1 MYPFIKVKDKNRKII
16 FRVFIT
22 IICVLIS
29 LWWLFSGLET
39 QLNSVIVVQNTEYVE
54 QDTSK
59 IKVEYINEDGT
70 VFLEDA
76 TSVEDDAISEYI
88 TVKQETGTYYI
99 PDNMMT
105 KELTADESFDLG
117 QRFTFLSILV
127 YLIFQLL
134 GVNVKGKK
142 SFTILLILGELMA
155 AFFASIVLTYFLD
168 NIVESKFPVNWLL
181 FGLSVE
187 YVIFMI
193 ILYILKKKGKI
204 FKNVN

>member
-70 VFLEDA
+70 VFLEDT
-76 TSVEDDAISEYI
+76 TSVEDNAISEYI

-105 KELTADESFDLG
+105 RELTADESFDLG
-117 QRFTFLSILV
+117 QRFIFLSILV
-127 YLIFQLL
+127 YLVFQLL
-134 GVNVKGKK
+134 GVNAKGKR
-142 SFTILLILGELMA
+142 SFIILLILGELMA

-181 FGLSVE
+181 FGLSVG

-204 FKNVN
+204 FKNVK

>member
-1 MYPFIKVKDKNRKII
+1 MYPFIKVKDKNRKTI
-16 FRVFIT
+16 FRAFI
-22 IICVLIS
+22 IILCVLIG
-29 LWWLFSGLET
+29 LWWLSSGLET
-39 QLNSVIVVQNTEYVE
+39 QLNSAIVVQNTEYVE

-59 IKVEYINEDGT
+59 IKVEHINEDGT
-70 VFLEDA
+70 VFLENT

-88 TVKQETGTYYI
+88 TVKQGVGTYYI

-105 KELTADESFDLG
+105 RELTANESFDLG
-117 QRFTFLSILV
+117 QRFIFLSVLV
-127 YLIFQLL
+127 YLVFQLL
-134 GVNVKGKK
+134 GVNAKGKR
-142 SFTILLILGELMA
+142 SFTILLILGELIV

-204 FKNVN
+204 FKNAK

>member
-1 MYPFIKVKDKNRKII
+1 MYPFIKVKDKNRKTI
-16 FRVFIT
+16 FRAFIIT
-22 IICVLIS
+22 LCVLIG
-29 LWWLFSGLET
+29 LWWLSSGLET
-39 QLNSVIVVQNTEYVE
+39 QLNSAIVVQNTEYVE

-59 IKVEYINEDGT
+59 IKVEHINEDGT
-70 VFLEDA
+70 VFLEDT
-76 TSVEDDAISEYI
+76 TSVEDNVISEYI

-105 KELTADESFDLG
+105 RELTADESFDLG
-117 QRFTFLSILV
+117 QRFIFLSILV
-127 YLIFQLL
+127 YLVFLLL

-142 SFTILLILGELMA
+142 SFTLLLILGEVMA

-181 FGLSVE
+181 FGLSVG

-204 FKNVN
+204 FKNVK

>member
-1 MYPFIKVKDKNRKII
+1 MYPFIKVKEANRKII
-16 FRVFIT
+16 FKVFIS
-22 IICVLIS
+22 IICTLIGV
-29 LWWLFSGLET
+29 WWLSSGLET
-39 QLNSVIVVQNTEYVE
+39 QLNSAIVVQNTEYVE

-59 IKVEYINEDGT
+59 IKVEHINEDGT
-70 VFLEDA
+70 VFLENT

-88 TVKQETGTYYI
+88 TVKQETVTYYI

-105 KELTADESFDLG
+105 RELTADESFDLG
-117 QRFTFLSILV
+117 QRFIFLSILV
-127 YLIFQLL
+127 YLVFLLL

-142 SFTILLILGELMA
+142 SFTLLLILGEVMA

-181 FGLSVE
+181 FGLSVG

>member
-22 IICVLIS
+22 IICVLIG
-29 LWWLFSGLET
+29 LWWLSSGLET
-39 QLNSVIVVQNTEYVE
+39 QLNSAIVVQNTEYVE

-59 IKVEYINEDGT
+59 IKVEHINEDGT
-70 VFLEDA
+70 VFLEDT

-99 PDNMMT
+99 PNNMMT
-105 KELTADESFDLG
+105 RELTADESFDLG
-117 QRFTFLSILV
+117 QRFIFLSILV
-127 YLIFQLL
+127 YLVFQLL
-134 GVNVKGKK
+134 GVNAKGKK
-142 SFTILLILGELMA
+142 SFTILLILGELLA
-155 AFFASIVLTYFLD
+155 AFFASVVLTYFLD

-181 FGLSVE
+181 FGLSLE

-204 FKNVN
+204 FKNVK

>member
-1 MYPFIKVKDKNRKII
+1 MYPFIKVKDKNRKTI
-16 FRVFIT
+16 FRAFI
-22 IICVLIS
+22 IILCVLIG
-29 LWWLFSGLET
+29 LWWLSSGLET
-39 QLNSVIVVQNTEYVE
+39 QLHSAIVVQNTEYVE

-59 IKVEYINEDGT
+59 IKVKHINEDGT
-70 VFLEDA
+70 VFLENT

-88 TVKQETGTYYI
+88 TVKQGVGTYYI

-105 KELTADESFDLG
+105 RELTANESFDLG
-117 QRFTFLSILV
+117 QRFIFLSVLV
-127 YLIFQLL
+127 YLVFQLL
-134 GVNVKGKK
+134 GVNAKGKR
-142 SFTILLILGELMA
+142 SFTILLILGELIV

>member
-16 FRVFIT
+16 FRAFIA
-22 IICVLIS
+22 IICVLIG
-29 LWWLFSGLET
+29 LWWLSSGLET
-39 QLNSVIVVQNTEYVE
+39 QLNSAIVVQNTEYVE

-59 IKVEYINEDGT
+59 IKVEHINEDGT
-70 VFLEDA
+70 VFLEDT
-76 TSVEDDAISEYI
+76 TSVEDNAISEYI

-105 KELTADESFDLG
+105 RELTADESFDLG
-117 QRFTFLSILV
+117 QRFIFLSILV
-127 YLIFQLL
+127 YLVFLLL
-134 GVNVKGKK
+134 GVNVKRKK
-142 SFTILLILGELMA
+142 SFTLLLILGELLA
-155 AFFASIVLTYFLD
+155 AFFASVVLTYFLD

-181 FGLSVE
+181 FGLSVG

-204 FKNVN
+204 FKNVK